1 MELEL
6 KNVNKS
12 FGETHIL
19 KDVSF
24 KVQSGRAMGFLGR
37 NGAGKTTTIRCIMK
51 VFNPDNGD
59 ILMDGS
65 HFHPKDYPIGYL
77 PEERGL
83 YQKEKIMDQLI
94 YLASLRG
101 VPKAQAKENIL
112 HWLKRVELDSYANKN
127 LEVLSK
133 GNQQKV
139 QIIQCFIHNPEIIIL
154 DEPFSGLDPINS
166 QVLKDMVRESIKEGK
181 LVIFSSHQMSYVEEF
196 CDDITLIDQGRIV
209 LSDSL
214 QKIKEEMGENKL
226 RLDAKDREG
235 LKKALSSKVSTP
247 ILEDRYGLVIDLGGM
262 EKEALLGS
270 LLQDH
275 VELRSFSP
283 YAPSLTE
290 IFIKKVGHGR
300 E

>member
-235 LKKALSSKVSTP
+235 LKKALASKVSTP